1 MEICF
6 VVSTSPKMEKLMFL
20 KQKYNALTSKCV
32 RIIGPTL
39 PVWIPYRLNQN
50 KNQMTERYIIHYKKV
65 LPGTWL
71 STVSCRGLLDFEYCD
86 PSKCKNVCLII
97 H

>member
-1 MEICF
+1 MSLIQKRDVRFYFCALCLRRVPDGSPSCRNKGGLSMEICF

-20 KQKYNALTSKCV
+20 KQKCNALTSKCV

-50 KNQMTERYIIHYKKV
+50 KNQMTEAYN
-65 LPGTWL
+65 
-71 STVSCRGLLDFEYCD
+71 TV
-86 PSKCKNVCLII
+86 
-97 H
+97 